1 MSARHSVLTALV
13 TVVILS
19 LLACSST
26 TVTGSWRNPDFAG
39 ELRKVY
45 IVGISKQ
52 ELHRRSFEDEFRRQ
66 LQTLGVTGIAS
77 YKDLAEPQNA
87 TKELIAER
95 VRKNGADS
103 VLMTRLVGQRTE
115 EVVTP
120 GRVSSYGAWPRS
132 GYGYGYGRPYY
143 PAPYYRNW
151 GSYYDRCCEVIYE
164 PPTITRY
171 QVATIEANL
180 YEASSGE
187 LIWSA
192 QLETVVESNLQKLI
206 SDFATTV
213 TEDLRRQG
221 LL

>member
-1 MSARHSVLTALV
+1 MSARHSVLAVLA

-19 LLACSST
+19 FLACSST
-26 TVTGSWRNPDFAG
+26 TVTGSWKNPDFAG
-39 ELRKVY
+39 EVRKVY

-52 ELHRRSFEDEFRRQ
+52 ELHRRIFEDEFGRQ
-66 LQTLGVTGIAS
+66 LQNQGLTGIAS
-77 YKDLAEPQNA
+77 YMDLAEPQNA

-120 GRVSSYGAWPRS
+120 GRVSSYGAWPR
-132 GYGYGYGRPYY
+132 YGRLYS

-151 GSYYDRCCEVIYE
+151 GSYYDRCCEVLYE
-164 PPTITRY
+164 PPTITQY

-180 YEASSGE
+180 YEARSGA

-213 TEDLRRQG
+213 TEELRRQG